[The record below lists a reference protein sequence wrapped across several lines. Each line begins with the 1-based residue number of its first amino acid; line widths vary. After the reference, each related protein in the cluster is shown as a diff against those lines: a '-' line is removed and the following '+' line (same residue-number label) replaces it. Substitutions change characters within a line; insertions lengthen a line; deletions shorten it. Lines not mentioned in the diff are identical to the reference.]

1 MFGMKRAILILWSLM
16 LLRVAHAQQPVLSNE
31 AQISLMTVAPGQ
43 ELYSTF
49 GHSAIRVFD
58 PLNSLDRCYNYG
70 TFEFDQPNFYMKF
83 LRGRLRYFLDV
94 EATRA
99 FEYFNLRQ
107 RRPMR
112 EQILQLDS
120 LQRQRLF
127 DLLSENALPENKYY
141 QYDFFYDNC
150 ATRIRDIVQE
160 TFFRQIVFDSSSI
173 PRPRTM
179 RQLLHPCLTEMPW
192 TRFGIDLILGQAADR
207 QALAEDYMF
216 LPDYVHD
223 QFAATILPSGQPL
236 VQAERAIPEF
246 PLPQVAEAPPSGLF
260 GKPLWCMILVALI
273 GLLSMANTRA
283 ARIFDTF
290 FWLTLGLAGLLMA
303 FLWFATDHS
312 ATKTNW
318 NLLWAMPTHLLFF
331 WRSRRSERV
340 DNYFIGAAML
350 SALALLLWKFIPQE
364 MPVEAMPIAALVLVK
379 GLWQRVRARWM
390 RNKDAKPADDETEA
404 P

>member
-1 MFGMKRAILILWSLM
+1 MKQATLIVF
-16 LLRVAHAQQPVLSNE
+16 LLAVLVQAGAQQIILSNN
-31 AQISLMTVAPGQ
+31 ARISLMTVAPGE

-58 PLNSLDRCYNYG
+58 PANSLDRCYNYG

-83 LRGRLRYFLDV
+83 MRGRLLYFLDV
-94 EATRA
+94 EATRG
-99 FEYFNLRQ
+99 FEYFNIRQ
-107 RRPMR
+107 RRAMR
-112 EQILQLDS
+112 EQLLNLDS

-127 DLLSENALPENKYY
+127 DLLTENALPQNKYY
-141 QYDFFYDNC
+141 KYDFFYDNC

-160 TFFRQIVFDSSSI
+160 SHFHQLIFDSSSI
-173 PRPRTM
+173 PQPRTM

-207 QALAEDYMF
+207 MALADDYMF

-223 QFAATILPSGQPL
+223 MFAGTKLPDGRPL
-236 VQAERAIPEF
+236 VTEERTIPEWSF
-246 PLPQVAEAPPSGLF
+246 PKTTTNDSQSLF
-260 GKPLWCMILVALI
+260 GNPLWIMILVAVV
-273 GLLSMANTRA
+273 GLLSMANPRA
-283 ARIFDTF
+283 TRIFDTF

-318 NLLWAMPTHLLFF
+318 NLLWALPTHLLFF
-331 WRSRRSERV
+331 WRDRRSEWV
-340 DNYFIGAAML
+340 DNYFTGAAML
-350 SALALLLWKFIPQE
+350 AALALLLWKFLPQE
-364 MPVEAMPIAALVLVK
+364 MPLEAIPIAGLVVVK
-379 GLWQRVRARWM
+379 GLWQRVLSRWM
-390 RNKDAKPADDETEA
+390 RNKSAIESDNDEIAA